1 MCGFNRSALGADAMI
16 HKKELGFF
24 AIARQRSVV
33 TRALRIAAIVGVVLA
48 IINHG
53 DKLVAG
59 AFSFAMLFKIALT
72 FLVPFCVSTY
82 SSVLAVRE
90 RMQSI

>member
-1 MCGFNRSALGADAMI
+1 MI
-16 HKKELGFF
+16 HEKDLGFF

-48 IINHG
+48 LINHG
-53 DKLVAG
+53 DQLVVG
-59 AFSFAMLFKIALT
+59 AFSIAMLFKITLT

-90 RMQSI
+90 RLQSI